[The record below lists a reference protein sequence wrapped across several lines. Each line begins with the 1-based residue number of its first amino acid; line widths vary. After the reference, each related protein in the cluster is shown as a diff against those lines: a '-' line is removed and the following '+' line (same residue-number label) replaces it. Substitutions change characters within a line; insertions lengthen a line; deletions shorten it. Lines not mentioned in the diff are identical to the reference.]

1 MTSIITIYYVSV
13 FFSHKT
19 VAKIAGQPTFKTLK
33 QIQKQIEENVAT
45 VTSSLGGGLHRHLGL
60 VIPTSEYSNILGSQF
75 IIPVH
80 PGKLTIPQN
89 SALHDAIRLCE
100 EHNEK
105 LKHFHETIAV
115 KIR

>member
-1 MTSIITIYYVSV
+1 MCP
-13 FFSHKT
+13 FFFPRKS
-19 VAKIAGQPTFKTLK
+19 VAKMAGQSNLKTLK
-33 QIQKQIEENVAT
+33 KLRKQIKANIAS

>member
-45 VTSSLGGGLHRHLGL
+45 VTSSLGGGLHGHLSL
-60 VIPTSEYSNILGSQF
+60 VILPPNTVIFQVAYLLGQF
-75 IIPVH
+75 I
-80 PGKLTIPQN
+80 
-89 SALHDAIRLCE
+89 
-100 EHNEK
+100 
-105 LKHFHETIAV
+105 
-115 KIR
+115 